1 MIIKKCLFLG
11 EEQMQAMNII
21 RSDKHDIVTMKMNK
35 IALSANDDKRIV
47 MRDKIH
53 TKALR

>member
-1 MIIKKCLFLG
+1 MRT
-11 EEQMQAMNII
+11 MNII
-21 RSDKHDIVTMKMNK
+21 RSDKHDIFTMKMNK